1 MNNWIQ
7 TGLGEA
13 GGAMQT
19 NWADIPPSAAR
30 HPLIVKG
37 RVNPVVIQPL
47 FKEIDEL
54 HYGGKHFSS

>member
-1 MNNWIQ
+1 
-7 TGLGEA
+7 
-13 GGAMQT
+13 MQT

-54 HYGGKHFSS
+54 HYGGKHFLS